1 MGPGFRRDD
10 SGDGEMTG
18 LEQLLVEII
27 PTPVVLLDQLNLP
40 SAMVALELL
49 LSCDRQSY
57 ITEHLVVDQSRDVVA
72 FGEAIDEVLTV
83 LIHSTDK
90 IVCHANL
97 ERTVDALREQVDE
110 VGPAHL
116 ANHPLLPR

>member
-1 MGPGFRRDD
+1 
-10 SGDGEMTG
+10 
-18 LEQLLVEII
+18 
-27 PTPVVLLDQLNLP
+27 
-40 SAMVALELL
+40 
-49 LSCDRQSY
+49 
-57 ITEHLVVDQSRDVVA
+57 VA